1 MSSVLFTVHLL
12 LQLPARGAECWITFR
27 PGDHTYDS
35 IFLLIINCVK
45 DLPLI
50 INPLGILTLRS
61 WNRRKQSEQLSDT
74 DENLLMIST
83 ESKEFE
89 DAFFKAK
96 TTTL

>member
-1 MSSVLFTVHLL
+1 M
-12 LQLPARGAECWITFR
+12 TFNQEDR
-27 PGDHTYDS
+27 QYDA
-35 IFLLIINCVK
+35 ILKLIIKCIK

-61 WNRRKQSEQLSDT
+61 WNKTNQDEDFSEME
-74 DENLLMIST
+74 ENLLMIST

-89 DAFFKAK
+89 DAFFKAR